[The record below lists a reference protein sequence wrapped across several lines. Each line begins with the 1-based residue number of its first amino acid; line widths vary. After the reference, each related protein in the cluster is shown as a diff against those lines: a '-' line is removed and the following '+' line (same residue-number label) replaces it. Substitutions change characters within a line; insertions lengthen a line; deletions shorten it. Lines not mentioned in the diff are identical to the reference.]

1 MSAGDMDIATLKKAF
16 EQNRINKVKIG
27 GFDIDGVLRGK
38 YILLDKFWPAAET
51 GLGFCDV
58 IFGWDSNDVLYDNVR
73 LTGWHTGYPDALARI
88 DLDTFRVIP
97 WEPGVAF
104 FLVDFHTTGGDP
116 MQVSPRQVLKNVV
129 SRARSAGFEPTL
141 SAEYE
146 FFIFK
151 EDSHSVRAK
160 GYKNMLPLSPGMF
173 GYSVLRTGAFAD
185 LANTVID
192 NMQAFGIPIEGFHT
206 ETGPGVY
213 ETAIRYD
220 QALEAADKSALF
232 KTAVKQLLARQG
244 LMASFMAKWNKTLP
258 GCGGHLHQSLWD
270 LKMKKN
276 LFSDSEG
283 DERMSRVMRHYIAG
297 QLELM
302 PEMTALICPTIN
314 SYKRLVPNT
323 WAPTTASWGVEN
335 RTTALRAIVG
345 PSPKSCRVEYRL
357 AGADIN
363 PYIAMASSLAAGL
376 YGVQNELPLPEPC
389 RQNAYTD
396 SNAMARPLPRSLE
409 LATAQL
415 KTSSRM
421 RELLGD
427 EFVDH
432 FVATREWEVRQYL
445 EAVTDW
451 ELERYFEII

>member
-1 MSAGDMDIATLKKAF
+1 MEPGALKKEF
-16 EQNRINKVKIG
+16 EQRGINKVKIG

-38 YILLDKFWPAAET
+38 YIALEKFWSAVES

-58 IFGWDSNDVLYDNVR
+58 IFGWDCSDVLYDNVR

-88 DLDTFRVIP
+88 DLDTFRAIP

-104 FLVDFHTTGGDP
+104 FLVDFYATRGDP
-116 MQVSPRQVLKNVV
+116 LQVSPRQVLKNAV
-129 SRARSAGFEPTL
+129 SRARAMGLEPAL

-151 EDSHSVRAK
+151 EDSLSVRNK
-160 GYKNMLPLSPGMF
+160 GYRNMSPLSPGMF
-173 GYSVLRTGAFAD
+173 GYSVLRTGAFAE
-185 LANTVID
+185 LANTLID
-192 NMQAFGIPIEGFHT
+192 DMKTFGVPIEGFHT

-213 ETAIRYD
+213 EAAIRYD
-220 QALEAADKSALF
+220 RAFQAADKSALF
-232 KTAVKQLLARQG
+232 KTAVKQLLARKG
-244 LMASFMAKWNKTLP
+244 LMATFMAKWNENLP

-276 LFSDSEG
+276 LFADSRSG
-283 DERMSRVMRHYIAG
+283 DGMSRIMKHYIAG

-323 WAPTTASWGVEN
+323 WAPTTASWGIEN
-335 RTTALRAIVG
+335 RTTALRAILG
-345 PSPKSCRVEYRL
+345 PSAKSCRVEYRL

-376 YGVQNELPLPEPC
+376 YGIQHELPLPEPC

-396 SNAMARPLPRSLE
+396 AQAMGHPLPRSLE

-432 FVATREWEVRQYL
+432 YVATREWEVRQHL
-445 EAVTDW
+445 KAVTDW